1 MFNEYL
7 EVITGDGQKI
17 LYLAIFPKIQKNLFL
32 LIMGWLSINKDIK
45 NL

>member
-7 EVITGDGQKI
+7 EVIGDDGHKI
-17 LYLAIFPKIQKNLFL
+17 TLSSIFPKTQKNLFL
-32 LIMGWLSINKDIK
+32 LIMGWLSINEDIK

>member
-17 LYLAIFPKIQKNLFL
+17 SYLVIFLKTQRNLFL
-32 LIMGWLSINKDIK
+32 LIMGWLSINEDIK